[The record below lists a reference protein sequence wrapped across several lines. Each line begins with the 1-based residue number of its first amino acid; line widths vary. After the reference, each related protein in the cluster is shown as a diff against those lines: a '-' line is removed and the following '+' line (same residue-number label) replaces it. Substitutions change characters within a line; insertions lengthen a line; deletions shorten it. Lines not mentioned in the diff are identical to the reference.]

1 MNPPRTGT
9 SEMNVS
15 RKSFVVVVS
24 GPSGVGKSTVVDR
37 LLERMENAHRSVSV
51 TTRGPRGDEHE
62 GDDYFFVSN
71 EEFERRRNAGE
82 LLEWAE
88 VHGNLYGTP
97 AVFVEAELE
106 RGVIVVLEID
116 VQGGM
121 AVKKKRPD
129 AVLIFLLPPTRG
141 DLERRLRGRGTDE
154 NAVIERRLGNAE
166 RELGFFSK
174 YDYAVVNDNVGTCV
188 EDIVHIIQA
197 ESLRLERSSI
207 DITY

>member
-1 MNPPRTGT
+1 
-9 SEMNVS
+9 MNVS
-15 RKSFVVVVS
+15 RKPFVVVVS

-37 LLERMENAHRSVSV
+37 LLDRLENAHRSVSV
-51 TTRGPRGDEHE
+51 TTRKPRGDEND

-71 EEFERRRNAGE
+71 EEFARRRDTGE

-97 AVFVEAELE
+97 GVFVEAELE

-121 AVKKKRPD
+121 AVKEKLPD

-154 NAVIERRLGNAE
+154 NAVIERRLGNAG

-174 YDYAVVNDNVGTCV
+174 YDYAVVNDTVGACV
-188 EDIVHIIQA
+188 EDIVHIIHA

-207 DITY
+207 DITC